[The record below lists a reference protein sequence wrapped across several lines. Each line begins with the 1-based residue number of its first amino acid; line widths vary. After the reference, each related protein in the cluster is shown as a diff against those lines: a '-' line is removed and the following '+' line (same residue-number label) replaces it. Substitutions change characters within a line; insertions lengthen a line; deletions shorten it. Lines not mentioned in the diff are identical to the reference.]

1 MQQTEIIP
9 QTLVS
14 VIMPCHNAAKYL
26 GEALESVLNQS
37 YTNLQIILI
46 DDGSTDETAE
56 IIRTYHDP
64 RIEYYLQENRGQCAA
79 SNTGIAKAKGEYIKF
94 FDADDVMN
102 PEHIEAQLRR
112 LNGSTTALAS
122 CAWGRYY
129 DNNYLTAKFIP
140 ETVWKDM
147 QPLDWLK
154 TNLQQKYDMMGGWLW
169 LIPAPLLKKA
179 GGWDERLSLN
189 NDFEFS
195 IRLVLHAE
203 RILFAKDAKM
213 YYRSGLTSTLSQAY
227 SEKRFREALLS
238 TDLGCE
244 YLMKVD
250 NSEEMKLICA
260 NRYQEWLFRVYPHFP
275 ELEKEL
281 ESKIRE
287 LGGSDRVMDGGKLS
301 QFISRSIG
309 WRTSKKLRMVLNKI
323 GYKKLPWN

>member
-1 MQQTEIIP
+1 MVP
-9 QTLVS
+9 QPLVS

-26 GEALESVLNQS
+26 REALESVLNQS

-79 SNTGIAKAKGEYIKF
+79 SNTGIEKAKGDYIKF

-102 PEHIEAQLRR
+102 PEHIEAQLSR

-122 CAWGRYY
+122 CAWGRFY
-129 DNNYLTAKFIP
+129 DNNYLSAKFIP

-154 TNLQQKYDMMGGWLW
+154 TNLRQNYDMMGGWLW
-169 LIPAPLLKKA
+169 LIPAPLLKKS

-195 IRLVLHAE
+195 IRLVLNAE
-203 RILFAKDAKM
+203 MILFAGDAKM
-213 YYRSGLTSTLSQAY
+213 YYRTNPYQSSSWVMDYKNIKAGI
-227 SEKRFREALLS
+227 LS
-238 TDLGCE
+238 TDLGCS
-244 YLMKVD
+244 YLLKAD
-250 NSEEMKLICA
+250 PSEETRLICA
-260 NRYQEWLFRVYPHFP
+260 NRYQEWVYRAYPVYKNIVE
-275 ELEKEL
+275 ELED
-281 ESKIRE
+281 KINQF
-287 LGGSDRVMDGGKLS
+287 GGSDRKTDGGWVWKILC
-301 QFISRSIG
+301 SIMG
-309 WRTSKKLRMVLNKI
+309 WKKAVRLKNILKKA
-323 GYKKLPWN
+323 GYKKLPFN